1 MYNAWDV
8 WDYSLLHFKN
18 NEKKRGIKQ
27 FKKITATH
35 TYIYCV
41 SLYVEL
47 TVFRQHVGTA
57 IQNDSSTTWPPQIGT
72 TIQNDTL
79 LPQIGFEV
87 YNTFC
92 WEPEVW
98 TARWH
103 NCSFYRWPYLYL
115 LSYEKTQRY
124 ATTSRFCLY
133 HLIDIEINLLSAAP
147 LI

>member
-1 MYNAWDV
+1 M
-8 WDYSLLHFKN
+8 
-18 NEKKRGIKQ
+18 
-27 FKKITATH
+27 
-35 TYIYCV
+35 
-41 SLYVEL
+41 EL
-47 TVFRQHVGTA
+47 RVFRQHVGTA

-133 HLIDIEINLLSAAP
+133 HFQLYSNFSFDRYRDKSFICCTFNLIFCISCDHPNSIKFGFERDEIKGNSSIYLDI
-147 LI
+147 